1 MLSSVRR
8 LSRRGLINP
17 VTRAALVTWVWN
29 HRHEVFRW
37 GRSLWDQL
45 VGRGDV
51 APAHALRTGRLLASI
66 AADDTLRNAPELR
79 KVTMVDDIVDLDVEP
94 GWSGLPK
101 LVEKVRRVKGVTE
114 INVNGA
120 PVTMA

>member
-1 MLSSVRR
+1 MRR

-29 HRHEVFRW
+29 HRHEGFRW